1 MFLIHRKVNY
11 EGMPTLAPSPPET
24 RTRDA
29 DRTQRAIL
37 RAAVAEFSDAG
48 LGGARVERI
57 AERAGVNKR
66 LLYYYFGS
74 KDDLFLAVL
83 EQTYADIREAEK
95 ALRLEK
101 LDPAT
106 AIRRLVEFTW
116 DYYLANPHFLTLL
129 NSENL
134 HKAAHLKRSSRIR
147 ELNSPLVE
155 LLGDVLRRGQ
165 SAELFR
171 GGVDAVQLYI
181 SIASLC
187 YFYLSNNPTLSAIFG
202 RDLRQPAAL
211 AERLSHVTEIVLGY
225 LLGK

>member
-1 MFLIHRKVNY
+1 MIS
-11 EGMPTLAPSPPET
+11 LAITAPEA

-29 DRTQRAIL
+29 DRTQQAIL
-37 RAAVAEFSDAG
+37 MAAVAEFAEAG

-83 EQTYADIREAEK
+83 EHAYADIREAEK
-95 ALRLEK
+95 LLRLEHVE
-101 LDPAT
+101 PVT

-116 DYYLANPHFLTLL
+116 DYYLANPQFLTLL

-134 HKAAHLKRSSRIR
+134 HRAAHLKRSARIR
-147 ELNSPLVE
+147 ELNSPLIA
-155 LLGDVLRRGQ
+155 LLDDVLQRGQ
-165 SAELFR
+165 RAKLFR
-171 GGVDAVQLYI
+171 GGVDPVQLYI

-187 YFYLSNNPTLSAIFG
+187 YF
-202 RDLRQPAAL
+202 
-211 AERLSHVTEIVLGY
+211 
-225 LLGK
+225 

>member
-1 MFLIHRKVNY
+1 MT
-11 EGMPTLAPSPPET
+11 TLALSPPET

-29 DRTQRAIL
+29 DRTQQAIL

-95 ALRLEK
+95 ALRLEN
-101 LDPAT
+101 LEPAT

-187 YFYLSNNPTLSAIFG
+187 YFYLSNNATLSTIFG
-202 RDLRQPAAL
+202 RDLHKPAAL

-225 LLGK
+225 LLRK

>member
-1 MFLIHRKVNY
+1 MVNY
-11 EGMPTLAPSPPET
+11 ADMTTLTAAPPET

-29 DRTQRAIL
+29 DRTQQAIL
-37 RAAVAEFSDAG
+37 SAAVAEFSDAG

-95 ALRLEK
+95 ALRLANLE
-101 LDPAT
+101 PAT

-134 HKAAHLKRSSRIR
+134 HKAVHLNRSARIR
-147 ELNSPLVE
+147 ELNSPLVQ
-155 LLGDVLRRGQ
+155 LLDDVLQRGQ
-165 SAELFR
+165 RANLFR
-171 GGVDAVQLYI
+171 GGVDPVQLYI

-187 YFYLSNNPTLSAIFG
+187 YFYLSNNATLSTIFG
-202 RDLRQPAAL
+202 RDLRAPAAL
-211 AERLSHVTEIVLGY
+211 AERLSHMTEVILGY
-225 LLGK
+225 VLRK

>member
-1 MFLIHRKVNY
+1 
-11 EGMPTLAPSPPET
+11 MPTLAPSPPEA

-29 DRTQRAIL
+29 ERTQQAIL

-106 AIRRLVEFTW
+106 GIRRLVEFTW

-225 LLGK
+225 LLRK

>member
-1 MFLIHRKVNY
+1 
-11 EGMPTLAPSPPET
+11 MPTLAPSPPET

-29 DRTQRAIL
+29 DRTQQAIL

-101 LDPAT
+101 LEPTT

-147 ELNSPLVE
+147 ELNSPLIE

-202 RDLRQPAAL
+202 RDLRKPAAL

-225 LLGK
+225 LLRK

>member
-1 MFLIHRKVNY
+1 MT
-11 EGMPTLAPSPPET
+11 TLVLSPPET

-29 DRTQRAIL
+29 DRTQQAIL

-95 ALRLEK
+95 ALPLEN
-101 LDPAT
+101 LEPAT

-147 ELNSPLVE
+147 ELNSPLVQ

-187 YFYLSNNPTLSAIFG
+187 YFYLSNNATLSTIFG
-202 RDLRQPAAL
+202 RDLHKPAAL

-225 LLGK
+225 LLRK